1 MDRKT
6 KTGILVKD
14 LQERPVTAQV
24 GISQHLGKIADRLVC
39 MNAEKQGDGS
49 GHRVLLERKLSHSL
63 APLRAAQAGAGQ
75 VKCIR
80 LHYVAWKTNSTFL
93 VEMPLSGLRR
103 Q

>member
-1 MDRKT
+1 MHRET
-6 KTGILVKD
+6 KAGIAVKD

-24 GISQHLGKIADRLVC
+24 GVSQHFWKIADRLVS

-49 GHRVLLERKLSHSL
+49 GHRVILERKLSHSL

-80 LHYVAWKTNSTFL
+80 LHHVAWKTNSTFL
-93 VEMPLSGLRR
+93 VEMQLSGLRR